1 MTKYQKAYDA
11 LVNKGLELTT
21 KQIQSRFGIANP
33 YDVVYT
39 LRNNGY
45 NIVMNKVE
53 NRNGT
58 TTNKYRYVA
67 SSKKKKA

>member
-11 LVNKGLELTT
+11 LVNKGQELTT
-21 KQIQSRFGIANP
+21 KQISSRFGIANP

-39 LRNNGY
+39 LRANGF
-45 NIVMNKVE
+45 NIVNEKTT

-58 TTNKYRYVA
+58 STTKYRYVA
-67 SSKKKKA
+67 SKTKKR

>member
-21 KQIQSRFGIANP
+21 KQITSRFGVANP
-33 YDVVYT
+33 YDVIYM
-39 LRNNGY
+39 LRNNGF
-45 NIVMNKVE
+45 NIVNEKVT

-58 TTNKYRYVA
+58 KTSKYRYVA
-67 SSKKKKA
+67 TKTKKR